1 MKTLARLII
10 ILFLFGISGFI
21 PKEVTA
27 QEIIY
32 GEFYDGLSP
41 NGHWVNYPPYGYVWI
56 PATYSYIPKSTNG
69 HWVYTDDGWLWKSNY
84 DWGKAPFRYPCWNF
98 DQAHGWYFVPDI
110 MWGLTRANTRYLEPG
125 IVNN

>member
-84 DWGKAPFRYPCWNF
+84 DWGKARS
-98 DQAHGWYFVPDI
+98 DTHAGI
-110 MWGLTRANTRYLEPG
+110 LTRLMDGILYLILCG
-125 IVNN
+125 A